1 MGKKSLRLQAFF
13 LENANGGR
21 GGAWR
26 RRVVR
31 EKGVLV
37 KIWGGAQLISL
48 KLSSQ
53 LREFL
58 VAKLLCKDK
67 ANEG

>member
-1 MGKKSLRLQAFF
+1 MK
-13 LENANGGR
+13 
-21 GGAWR
+21 
-26 RRVVR
+26 V
-31 EKGVLV
+31 
-37 KIWGGAQLISL
+37 WGGAQLISL

-58 VAKLLCKDK
+58 VAKSLCKDK

>member
-1 MGKKSLRLQAFF
+1 MG
-13 LENANGGR
+13 GG
-21 GGAWR
+21 GGWR